1 MILNKEELTK
11 DIAAA
16 ARSSFAELLA
26 QHGDEAFYAFAL
38 YTDGDCYTVVPA
50 ANSVEQYRAK
60 IARTGKTDPRQLAY
74 YKWASAEW
82 AYESFAADPFNA
94 ICDQLSEACGAVSS
108 DATAFAAFKADVHE
122 AMIEALKRLDEEDF
136 FGERRNGC
144 VLFITSSDYDE
155 AKAME
160 DRSAD
165 ALNPPETYAA
175 FQKRYEVTA

>member
-1 MILNKEELTK
+1 MNWEELTT
-11 DIAAA
+11 DIAEA
-16 ARSSFAELLA
+16 ARSSFTELLA
-26 QHGDEAFYAFAL
+26 QHGHEAFYAFAL

-50 ANSVEQYRAK
+50 ANSSEQYRAK

-82 AYESFAADPFNA
+82 SYESFAADPFDA
-94 ICDQLSEACGAVSS
+94 ICDRLSEACGAVSG
-108 DATAFAAFKADVHE
+108 DAVAFAAFKADVHR
-122 AMIEALKRLDEEDF
+122 AMIEAMKRLDEESF
-136 FGERRNGC
+136 FGERRNGS

-160 DRSAD
+160 DSSAS
-165 ALNPPETYAA
+165 ALNPPEVYAA